1 MSKNTVNFMLHIKV
15 YKSINGN
22 AYNYLLKSRD
32 FFLVRTCTVF
42 GNRFADINLK
52 GDLFGGV
59 TTAIISLPLA
69 LAFGVASGAGA
80 EAGLWGAIMVGF
92 FAALFGGSSSLISEP
107 TGPMT
112 VIMTAVLTSMMA
124 KYPETGMAMSFTVV
138 IMAGA
143 FQVLLGT
150 LKLGKYI
157 TLMPYSVISGFMSG
171 IGVILIILQISPLL
185 GHLAPAGGVIGTLSA
200 LPDNILNLK
209 FSELFLGLLTLGILF
224 FLPQKYRRYVPAQLI
239 ALVAVTLLSVIFFD
253 TDSIRRIGE
262 IPAGLPSLVLPHI
275 NADMFTTMVIDA
287 LVLGTLG
294 CIDTLLT
301 AVIGDS
307 LTRKEHDSD
316 KELRGQGLANII
328 SGLFGA
334 LPGAGA
340 TMGTVTNIQVGAR
353 SPLSGI
359 IRALVLALVVL
370 VAGGLTEPIPMAVL
384 AGIAVYVGFN
394 ILDWSFI
401 QRAHKV
407 NVQGMAIMYGVML
420 LTVFV
425 DLIVAVGLG
434 VFISNIIIIE
444 QLSRVQ
450 ARQVKAISDADEN
463 SVPLT
468 DSERGLLDKANGKVL
483 FFYLSGPMIFSVSK
497 AISQQHSSISDYDVM
512 ILDLTDV
519 PMIDVTVG
527 LALENAIK
535 DALDARCEVLL
546 LCPNINTRQQ
556 LEKFHV
562 LTLVPEGNTYLFR
575 YEALQASLKYVK
587 NTDLL
592 EPT

>member
-1 MSKNTVNFMLHIKV
+1 MFGQRFESVNF
-15 YKSINGN
+15 
-22 AYNYLLKSRD
+22 
-32 FFLVRTCTVF
+32 
-42 GNRFADINLK
+42 K

-80 EAGLWGAIMVGF
+80 EAGLWGAIMVGL
-92 FAALFGGSSSLISEP
+92 FASLFGGSSTLISEP

-112 VIMTAVLTSMMA
+112 VIMTAVLTSMVA
-124 KYPETGMAMSFTVV
+124 KYPEAGIAMTFTVV
-138 IMAGA
+138 MMAGA
-143 FQVLLGT
+143 FQILLGT

-171 IGVILIILQISPLL
+171 IGVILIILQLSPLL
-185 GHLAPAGGVIGTLSA
+185 GHAAPAGGVIGTLTA
-200 LPDNILNLK
+200 LPHTLAHLNIK
-209 FSELFLGLLTLGILF
+209 ELFLGVLTLGVLF
-224 FLPQKYRRYVPAQLI
+224 LFPQQYRKYIPAQLV
-239 ALVAVTLLSVIFFD
+239 ALVAVTLISVIIFD

-262 IPAGLPSLVLPHI
+262 IPAGLPSIVIPTI
-275 NADMFTTMVIDA
+275 NSDMFMTMIIDA

-316 KELRGQGLANII
+316 KELRGQGLANMI

-353 SPLSGI
+353 SPLSGVF
-359 IRALVLALVVL
+359 RAAVLALVVL

-407 NVQGMAIMYGVML
+407 SFAGMAIMYGVML

-444 QLSRVQ
+444 RLSREQ
-450 ARQVKAISDADEN
+450 ARQVKAISDADEDD
-463 SVPLT
+463 VPLT
-468 DSERGLLDKANGKVL
+468 DSERCLLDKANGKVL

-497 AISQQHSSISDYDVM
+497 AISRQHSSISDYEVM

-527 LALENAIK
+527 LALENAIN
-535 DALDARCEVLL
+535 DALDANCKVYL
-546 LCPNINTRQQ
+546 LCPNEKTREQ

-562 LTLVPEGNTYLFR
+562 TDLVPDENTFKFR
-575 YEALQASLKYVK
+575 YEALKSAIRYVSP
-587 NTDLL
+587 D
-592 EPT
+592 EI

>member
-1 MSKNTVNFMLHIKV
+1 MFR
-15 YKSINGN
+15 G
-22 AYNYLLKSRD
+22 
-32 FFLVRTCTVF
+32 
-42 GNRFADINLK
+42 RFADIDLK
-52 GDLFGGV
+52 GDVFGGV

-80 EAGLWGAIMVGF
+80 EAGLWGAILVGL
-92 FAALFGGSSSLISEP
+92 FAALFGGSSTLISEP

-112 VIMTAVLTSMMA
+112 VIMTAILTSMVA
-124 KYPETGMAMSFTVV
+124 RYPETGLAVSFTVV
-138 IMAGA
+138 MMAGA
-143 FQVLLGT
+143 FQIVLGT

-171 IGVILIILQISPLL
+171 IGVILIILQLSPLL
-185 GHLAPAGGVIGTLSA
+185 GQAAPAGGVMGTLTA
-200 LPDNILNLK
+200 LPEIISQMK

-224 FLPQKYRRYVPAQLI
+224 FLPAQYRKQVPVQLV
-239 ALVAVTLLSVIFFD
+239 ALVGVTLVSVLLFD
-253 TDSIRRIGE
+253 SEEIRRIGV
-262 IPAGLPSLVLPHI
+262 IPAGLPSFVIPTF
-275 NADMFTTMVIDA
+275 NAEMFTTMVIDA

-316 KELRGQGLANII
+316 KELRGQGLANMIA
-328 SGLFGA
+328 GLLGA

-353 SPLSGI
+353 SPLSGVV
-359 IRALVLALVVL
+359 RALILALVVL

-407 NVQGMAIMYGVML
+407 SVQGMAIMYGVML

-434 VFISNIIIIE
+434 VFISNILIIE
-444 QLSRVQ
+444 RLSREQ

-463 SVPLT
+463 DVPLT
-468 DSERGLLDKANGKVL
+468 DSERALLDQANGKVL

-497 AISQQHSSISDYDVM
+497 AIARQHNHISDYEAM

-527 LALENAIK
+527 LALENAIN
-535 DALDARCEVLL
+535 DALDAHCAVYL
-546 LCPNINTRQQ
+546 LCPNVHTKQQ
-556 LEKFHV
+556 LEKFHI
-562 LTLVPEGNTYLFR
+562 LDLVPTEQTFSFR
-575 YEALQASLKYVK
+575 YEALNAAVK
-587 NTDLL
+587 QVAQNR
-592 EPT
+592 

>member
-1 MSKNTVNFMLHIKV
+1 MF
-15 YKSINGN
+15 G
-22 AYNYLLKSRD
+22 SR
-32 FFLVRTCTVF
+32 FE
-42 GNRFADINLK
+42 DINFK
-52 GDLFGGV
+52 GDVFGGV

-80 EAGLWGAIMVGF
+80 EAGLWGAIMVGL
-92 FAALFGGSSSLISEP
+92 FASLFGGSNTLISEP

-124 KYPETGMAMSFTVV
+124 KYPETGMAMTFTVV
-138 IMAGA
+138 MMAGA
-143 FQVLLGT
+143 FQILLGT
-150 LKLGKYI
+150 LKLGKYV

-171 IGVILIILQISPLL
+171 IGVILIILQLSPLM
-185 GHLAPAGGVIGTLSA
+185 GHAAPSGGVLGTLSA
-200 LPDNILNLK
+200 LPETISNLK

-224 FLPQKYRRYVPAQLI
+224 FFPKQYRKYVPAQLV
-239 ALVAVTLLSVIFFD
+239 ALVAVTLLSVMLFD
-253 TDSIRRIGE
+253 TEDIRRIGE
-262 IPAGLPSLVLPHI
+262 IPAGLPSLVAPHI
-275 NADMFTTMVIDA
+275 DPDMFVEMVIDA

-316 KELRGQGLANII
+316 KELRGQGLANMI

-353 SPLSGI
+353 SPLSGV
-359 IRALVLALVVL
+359 IRALMLALVVL

-407 NVQGMAIMYGVML
+407 SFSGMAVMYCVML

-444 QLSRVQ
+444 RLSREQ
-450 ARQVKAISDADEN
+450 ARQVKAISDADEDD
-463 SVPLT
+463 VPLT
-468 DSERGLLDKANGKVL
+468 DSERGLLDRANGKVL

-497 AISQQHSSISDYDVM
+497 AISRQHSSISDYDVM

-535 DALDARCEVLL
+535 DALDANCAVYL
-546 LCPNINTRQQ
+546 LCPNERTREQ

-562 LTLVPEGNTYLFR
+562 IDLVPNDNMYQFR
-575 YEALQASLKYVK
+575 YEALNAAVAHVEADQYQRITA
-587 NTDLL
+587 
-592 EPT
+592 

>member
-1 MSKNTVNFMLHIKV
+1 MF
-15 YKSINGN
+15 G
-22 AYNYLLKSRD
+22 SR
-32 FFLVRTCTVF
+32 FK
-42 GNRFADINLK
+42 DINFK
-52 GDLFGGV
+52 GDIFGGV

-80 EAGLWGAIMVGF
+80 EAGLWGAIMVGL
-92 FAALFGGSSSLISEP
+92 FASLFGGSNTLISEP

-124 KYPETGMAMSFTVV
+124 KYPETGMAMTFTVV
-138 IMAGA
+138 MMAGA
-143 FQVLLGT
+143 FQILLGT
-150 LKLGKYI
+150 LKMGKYV

-171 IGVILIILQISPLL
+171 IGVILIILQLSPLL
-185 GHLAPAGGVIGTLSA
+185 GHAAPTGGVLGTLSA
-200 LPDNILNLK
+200 LPETISNLK
-209 FSELFLGLLTLGILF
+209 FNELFLGLLTLGILF
-224 FLPQKYRRYVPAQLI
+224 FFPKKYRKYVPAQLV
-239 ALVAVTLLSVIFFD
+239 ALVAVTLLSVMLFD
-253 TDSIRRIGE
+253 TEDIRRIGE
-262 IPAGLPSLVLPHI
+262 IPAGLPSLVAPHI
-275 NADMFTTMVIDA
+275 DPDMFVEMVIDA

-316 KELRGQGLANII
+316 KELRGQGLANVI

-353 SPLSGI
+353 SPLSGVV
-359 IRALVLALVVL
+359 RALVLALVVL

-407 NVQGMAIMYGVML
+407 SFSGMAIMYGVML

-434 VFISNIIIIE
+434 VFVSNIMIIE
-444 QLSRVQ
+444 RLSREQ
-450 ARQVKAISDADEN
+450 ARQVKAISDADEDD
-463 SVPLT
+463 VPLT
-468 DSERGLLDKANGKVL
+468 DSERGLLDRANGRVL

-497 AISQQHSSISDYDVM
+497 AISRQHTSISDYDVM

-519 PMIDVTVG
+519 PMLDVTVG

-535 DALDARCEVLL
+535 DALDAHCEVYL
-546 LCPNINTRQQ
+546 LCPNQRTREQ

-562 LTLVPEGNTYLFR
+562 IDLVPDNNMYQFR
-575 YEALQASLKYVK
+575 YEALNAAVAHVESDQYQRMTA
-587 NTDLL
+587 
-592 EPT
+592 

>member
-1 MSKNTVNFMLHIKV
+1 ML
-15 YKSINGN
+15 G
-22 AYNYLLKSRD
+22 
-32 FFLVRTCTVF
+32 T
-42 GNRFADINLK
+42 RFENINLK

-80 EAGLWGAIMVGF
+80 EAGLWGAILVGL
-92 FAALFGGSSSLISEP
+92 FAALFGGSTSLISEP

-124 KYPETGMAMSFTVV
+124 KYPETGIAMSFTVV
-138 IMAGA
+138 MMAGA

-150 LKLGKYI
+150 LKLGKYV

-171 IGVILIILQISPLL
+171 IGVILIVLQLSPLL
-185 GHLAPAGGVIGTLSA
+185 GHSAPAGGVLGTISA
-200 LPDNILNLK
+200 LPETISNIK
-209 FSELFLGLLTLGILF
+209 FSELLLGLLTLMVLIYF
-224 FLPQKYRRYVPAQLI
+224 PKKYRKYVPAQLV
-239 ALVAVTLLSVIFFD
+239 ALVSVTLLSLLIFDF
-253 TDSIRRIGE
+253 DSIRRIGV
-262 IPAGLPSLVLPHI
+262 IPAGLPSIVIPHF

-307 LTRKEHDSD
+307 LTRKDHDSD
-316 KELRGQGLANII
+316 KELRGQGFANMI
-328 SGLFGA
+328 SGFFGA

-353 SPLSGI
+353 SPISGI
-359 IRALVLALVVL
+359 VRALVLALVVL

-384 AGIAVYVGFN
+384 AGIAVYVGLN

-407 NVQGMAIMYGVML
+407 SIQGMVIMYGVMI

-434 VFISNIIIIE
+434 VFISNILIIDE
-444 QLSRVQ
+444 LSKVQ
-450 ARQVKAISDADEN
+450 ARKVKAISDGDN
-463 SVPLT
+463 NLVPLSI
-468 DSERGLLDKANGKVL
+468 SEREILDKADGKVL

-497 AISQQHSSISDYDVM
+497 AISRQHASISDYQVM

-527 LALENAIK
+527 IALENAIK
-535 DALDARCEVLL
+535 DALDAKCEVLL
-546 LCPNINTRQQ
+546 ICPNSETRQQ
-556 LEKFHV
+556 LDKFHV
-562 LTLVPEGNTYLFR
+562 LTLVPIENNCLDR
-575 YEALQASLKYVK
+575 EQALQTALTYVS
-587 NTDLL
+587 T
-592 EPT
+592 

>member
-1 MSKNTVNFMLHIKV
+1 
-15 YKSINGN
+15 
-22 AYNYLLKSRD
+22 LLR
-32 FFLVRTCTVF
+32 
-42 GNRFADINLK
+42 NRFENINLK
-52 GDLFGGV
+52 GDIFGGV

-92 FAALFGGSSSLISEP
+92 FAAIFGGSTTLISEP

-157 TLMPYSVISGFMSG
+157 TLMPYTVISGFMSG
-171 IGVILIILQISPLL
+171 IGVILIILQLSPLL
-185 GHLAPAGGVIGTLSA
+185 GHSAPAGGVVGTLSE
-200 LPDNILNLK
+200 LPSIIMNIK
-209 FSELFLGLLTLGILF
+209 FSELFLGLLTLAVLF
-224 FLPQKYRRYVPAQLI
+224 YYPKKYRKYVPAQLV
-239 ALVAVTLLSVIFFD
+239 ALVAVTLLSVILFD

-262 IPAGLPSLVLPHI
+262 IPAGLPSLVLPHF
-275 NADMFTTMVIDA
+275 NTEMFTTMVIDA

-316 KELRGQGLANII
+316 KELRGQGIANII

-353 SPLSGI
+353 SPVSGI
-359 IRALVLALVVL
+359 VRAVVLTLVVL

-407 NVQGMAIMYGVML
+407 SIQGMVIMYGVML

-425 DLIVAVGLG
+425 DLIAAVGLG
-434 VFISNIIIIE
+434 IFISNIIIIE
-444 QLSRVQ
+444 QLSREQ
-450 ARQVKAISDADEN
+450 SRKVKAISDSDEN
-463 SVPLT
+463 DVPLT
-468 DSERGLLDKANGKVL
+468 ENERAILEKANGKVL

-497 AISQQHSSISDYDVM
+497 AISRQHSSISDYQVM

-535 DALDARCEVLL
+535 DALDANCEVLL
-546 LCPNINTRQQ
+546 LCPNAKTRQQ
-556 LEKFHV
+556 LEKFS
-562 LTLVPEGNTYLFR
+562 LLDSFAKNNNYSSREL
-575 YEALQASLKYVK
+575 ALQAALDYVVTK
-587 NTDLL
+587 
-592 EPT
+592 

>member
-1 MSKNTVNFMLHIKV
+1 MC
-15 YKSINGN
+15 
-22 AYNYLLKSRD
+22 
-32 FFLVRTCTVF
+32 FFARSWRLF
-42 GNRFADINLK
+42 GNRFEDINLK
-52 GDLFGGV
+52 GDVFGGV
-59 TTAIISLPLA
+59 TTAVISLPLA

-80 EAGLWGAIMVGF
+80 EAGLWGAILVGF
-92 FAALFGGSSSLISEP
+92 FAALFGGSTSLISEP

-112 VIMTAVLTSMMA
+112 VIMTAVLTSIMA

-138 IMAGA
+138 MMAGA

-150 LKLGKYI
+150 LKLGKYV

-171 IGVILIILQISPLL
+171 IGVILILLQLSPLL
-185 GHLAPAGGVIGTLSA
+185 GHAAPPGGVIGTLSE
-200 LPDNILNLK
+200 LPNTIANMK
-209 FSELFLGLLTLGILF
+209 FNELFLGLLTLGVLF
-224 FLPQKYRRYVPAQLI
+224 FFPKQYRKYLPAQLV
-239 ALVAVTLLSVIFFD
+239 ALVAITLLSVILFD
-253 TDSIRRIGE
+253 SDSIRRIGE
-262 IPAGLPSLVLPHI
+262 IPAGLPSLIIPHI
-275 NADMFTTMVIDA
+275 NLDLLTTMVIDA
-287 LVLGTLG
+287 LALGTLG

-316 KELRGQGLANII
+316 KELRGQGFANMI

-353 SPLSGI
+353 SPISGMV
-359 IRALVLALVVL
+359 RALVLALVVL

-407 NVQGMAIMYGVML
+407 SFQGMAIMYGVML

-444 QLSRVQ
+444 RLSREQ
-450 ARQVKAISDADEN
+450 ARQVRAISDADGDD
-463 SVPLT
+463 VPLT
-468 DSERGLLDKANGKVL
+468 ESERELLDKANGKLL
-483 FFYLSGPMIFSVSK
+483 FLYLSGPMIFSVSK
-497 AISQQHSSISDYDVM
+497 AIARQHARVSDYEVM

-535 DALDARCEVLL
+535 DALDAKCKVFL
-546 LCPNINTRQQ
+546 LCPNVHTRQQ

-562 LTLVPEGNTYLFR
+562 VDLVPSDNTYSFR
-575 YEALQASLKYVK
+575 LEALQAGLKY
-587 NTDLL
+587 L
-592 EPT
+592 EKDK

>member
-1 MSKNTVNFMLHIKV
+1 M
-15 YKSINGN
+15 
-22 AYNYLLKSRD
+22 
-32 FFLVRTCTVF
+32 F
-42 GNRFADINLK
+42 GHRFDSINLK
-52 GDLFGGV
+52 GDVFGGV

-92 FAALFGGSSSLISEP
+92 FAALFGGSTTLISEP

-138 IMAGA
+138 MMAGA
-143 FQVLLGT
+143 FQILLGT
-150 LKLGKYI
+150 LKLGKYV

-171 IGVILIILQISPLL
+171 IGVILIILQLSPLL
-185 GHLAPAGGVIGTLSA
+185 GHAAPSGGVTGTLSA
-200 LPDNILNLK
+200 LPDILANIS
-209 FSELFLGLLTLGILF
+209 FSELFLGLLTLAVLF
-224 FLPQKYRRYVPAQLI
+224 YFPKQYRKYVPAQLV
-239 ALVAVTLLSVIFFD
+239 ALVAVTLLSILLFD

-262 IPAGLPSLVLPHI
+262 IPAGLPSLVLPHF

-316 KELRGQGLANII
+316 KELRGQGIANMI

-353 SPLSGI
+353 SPLSGMV
-359 IRALVLALVVL
+359 RALVLALVVL

-407 NVQGMAIMYGVML
+407 SIQGMAIMYGVMF

-444 QLSRVQ
+444 QLSRAQ
-450 ARQVKAISDADEN
+450 ARQVKGISDTDN
-463 SVPLT
+463 DVPLT
-468 DSERGLLDKANGKVL
+468 KTERVILDKANGKVL

-497 AISQQHSSISDYDVM
+497 AISRQHASIGDYEVM
-512 ILDLTDV
+512 ILDLSDV

-535 DALDARCEVLL
+535 DALDANCEVLL
-546 LCPNINTRQQ
+546 LCPNIDTRER
-556 LEKFHV
+556 LEKLNV
-562 LTLVPEGNTYLFR
+562 LDLIPNDNHCTSREQ
-575 YEALQASLKYVK
+575 ALQSA
-587 NTDLL
+587 L
-592 EPT
+592 EHCN

>member
-1 MSKNTVNFMLHIKV
+1 ML
-15 YKSINGN
+15 
-22 AYNYLLKSRD
+22 
-32 FFLVRTCTVF
+32 
-42 GNRFADINLK
+42 GNRFENINVK
-52 GDLFGGV
+52 GDIFGGV

-80 EAGLWGAIMVGF
+80 EAGLWGAIMVGL
-92 FAALFGGSSSLISEP
+92 FAAIFGGTTSLISEP

-124 KYPETGMAMSFTVV
+124 KYPDTGMAMSFTVV
-138 IMAGA
+138 MMAGA
-143 FQVLLGT
+143 FQVILGT
-150 LKLGKYI
+150 LKLGKYV
-157 TLMPYSVISGFMSG
+157 TLMPYSVVSGFMSG
-171 IGVILIILQISPLL
+171 IGVILIILQLSPLL
-185 GHLAPAGGVIGTLSA
+185 GHSAPTGGVLGTLSA
-200 LPDNILNLK
+200 LPDTFYMMS
-209 FSELFLGLLTLGILF
+209 FSELLLGLLTLAVLIYF
-224 FLPQKYRRYVPAQLI
+224 PKRYRKYLPAQLV
-239 ALVAVTLLSVIFFD
+239 ALVAVTLLSLLLFD

-262 IPAGLPSLVLPHI
+262 IPAGLPTLVIPHF
-275 NADMFTTMVIDA
+275 NSDMFITMVIDA

-307 LTRKEHDSD
+307 LTRKEHNSD
-316 KELRGQGLANII
+316 KELRGQGIANII

-340 TMGTVTNIQVGAR
+340 TMGTVTNIQVGAK

-359 IRALVLALVVL
+359 IRAVILALVVL
-370 VAGGLTEPIPMAVL
+370 VAGELTEPIPMAVL
-384 AGIAVYVGFN
+384 AGIAVYVGVK

-407 NVQGMAIMYGVML
+407 SMQDTAIMYGVML

-425 DLIVAVGLG
+425 DLIAAVGLG

-444 QLSRVQ
+444 KLSKEQ
-450 ARQVKAISDADEN
+450 ADKIKAISDGDDN
-463 SVPLT
+463 RVPLT
-468 DSERGLLDKANGKVL
+468 SAERAILDKADGKLL

-497 AISQQHSSISDYDVM
+497 AISRQHSSIADFEVM

-535 DALDARCEVLL
+535 NALEANCEVFL
-546 LCPNINTRQQ
+546 LCPNPHTRQQ
-556 LEKFHV
+556 LEKFYV
-562 LTLVPEGNTYLFR
+562 LNLIPQENHYSFR
-575 YEALQASLKYVK
+575 EQALEAALSHLSR
-587 NTDLL
+587 
-592 EPT
+592 

>member
-1 MSKNTVNFMLHIKV
+1 MF
-15 YKSINGN
+15 G
-22 AYNYLLKSRD
+22 SR
-32 FFLVRTCTVF
+32 FK
-42 GNRFADINLK
+42 DINFK
-52 GDLFGGV
+52 GDIFGGV

-80 EAGLWGAIMVGF
+80 EAGLWGAIMVGL
-92 FAALFGGSSSLISEP
+92 FASLFGGSNTLISEP

-124 KYPETGMAMSFTVV
+124 KYPETGMAMTFTVV
-138 IMAGA
+138 MMAGA
-143 FQVLLGT
+143 FQILLGT
-150 LKLGKYI
+150 LKMGKYV

-171 IGVILIILQISPLL
+171 IGVILIILQLSPLL
-185 GHLAPAGGVIGTLSA
+185 GHAAPTGGVLGTLSA
-200 LPDNILNLK
+200 LPETISNLK
-209 FSELFLGLLTLGILF
+209 FNELFLGLLTLGILF
-224 FLPQKYRRYVPAQLI
+224 FFPKKYRKYVPAQLV
-239 ALVAVTLLSVIFFD
+239 ALVAVTLFSVMLFD
-253 TDSIRRIGE
+253 TEDIRRIGE
-262 IPAGLPSLVLPHI
+262 IPAGLPSLVAPHI
-275 NADMFTTMVIDA
+275 DPDMFVEMVIDA

-316 KELRGQGLANII
+316 KELRGQGLANMI

-353 SPLSGI
+353 SPLSGVV
-359 IRALVLALVVL
+359 RALVLALVVL

-407 NVQGMAIMYGVML
+407 SFSGMAIMYGVML

-434 VFISNIIIIE
+434 VFVSNIMIIE
-444 QLSRVQ
+444 RLSREQ
-450 ARQVKAISDADEN
+450 ARQVKAISDADEDD
-463 SVPLT
+463 VPLT
-468 DSERGLLDKANGKVL
+468 DSERGLLDRANGRVL

-497 AISQQHSSISDYDVM
+497 AISRQHTSISDYDVM

-519 PMIDVTVG
+519 PMLDVTVG

-535 DALDARCEVLL
+535 DALDARCEVYL
-546 LCPNINTRQQ
+546 LCPNQRTREQ

-562 LTLVPEGNTYLFR
+562 IDLVPDNNMYQFR
-575 YEALQASLKYVK
+575 YEALNAAVAHVESDQYQRMTA
-587 NTDLL
+587 
-592 EPT
+592 

>member
-1 MSKNTVNFMLHIKV
+1 M
-15 YKSINGN
+15 
-22 AYNYLLKSRD
+22 
-32 FFLVRTCTVF
+32 F
-42 GNRFADINLK
+42 GNRFEDINLK
-52 GDLFGGV
+52 GDMFGGV
-59 TTAIISLPLA
+59 TTAVISLPLA

-80 EAGLWGAIMVGF
+80 EAGLWGAILVGF
-92 FAALFGGSSSLISEP
+92 FAALFGGSTSLISEP

-112 VIMTAVLTSMMA
+112 VIMTAVLTSIMA
-124 KYPETGMAMSFTVV
+124 KYPESGMAMSFTVV

-150 LKLGKYI
+150 LKLGKYV

-171 IGVILIILQISPLL
+171 IGVILILLQLSPLF
-185 GHLAPAGGVIGTLSA
+185 GHAAPSGGVMGTLSE
-200 LPDNILNLK
+200 LPNTILNMK
-209 FSELFLGLLTLGILF
+209 FNELFLGLLTLGILF
-224 FLPQKYRRYVPAQLI
+224 LFPKQYQKYMPAQLV
-239 ALVAVTLLSVIFFD
+239 ALVAVTLISVAVFD
-253 TDSIRRIGE
+253 IDGIRRIGE
-262 IPAGLPSLVLPHI
+262 ISAGLPSFIIPHI
-275 NADMFTTMVIDA
+275 NMDIFTTMVIDA
-287 LVLGTLG
+287 MVLGTLG

-316 KELRGQGLANII
+316 KELRGQGFANMI

-370 VAGGLTEPIPMAVL
+370 IAGGLTEPIPMAVL

-407 NVQGMAIMYGVML
+407 SVQGMAIMYGVML

-434 VFISNIIIIE
+434 VFISNILIIE
-444 QLSRVQ
+444 RLSREQ
-450 ARQVKAISDADEN
+450 TRQVRAISDTDGDD
-463 SVPLT
+463 VPLT
-468 DSERGLLDKANGKVL
+468 DDERELLDKANGKLL
-483 FFYLSGPMIFSVSK
+483 FFYLSGPMIFSISK
-497 AISQQHSSISDYDVM
+497 AISRQHSSVAEYEAM

-535 DALDARCEVLL
+535 DALDAKCEVFL
-546 LCPNINTRQQ
+546 LCPNDRTRHQ
-556 LEKFHV
+556 LEKFQI
-562 LTLVPEGNTYLFR
+562 LDLIPNGNTYAFR
-575 YEALQASLKYVK
+575 YEALQAALK
-587 NTDLL
+587 TL
-592 EPT
+592 ENIKY

>member
-1 MSKNTVNFMLHIKV
+1 M
-15 YKSINGN
+15 
-22 AYNYLLKSRD
+22 
-32 FFLVRTCTVF
+32 F
-42 GNRFADINLK
+42 GNRFKEFNLK
-52 GDLFGGV
+52 GDMFGGV

-112 VIMTAVLTSMMA
+112 VIMTAILTSMMA
-124 KYPETGMAMSFTVV
+124 KYPETGMAISFTIVM
-138 IMAGA
+138 MAGA
-143 FQVLLGT
+143 FQMLLGT

-171 IGVILIILQISPLL
+171 IGVILIILQLAPLL
-185 GHLAPAGGVIGTLSA
+185 GHQTPSGGVTGSLSA
-200 LPDNILNLK
+200 LPNILVNIK
-209 FSELFLGLLTLGILF
+209 FSELFLGALTLGILF
-224 FLPQKYRRYVPAQLI
+224 YLPKHYRKYVPAQLV
-239 ALVAVTLLSVIFFD
+239 ALVVVTVLSLIFFNSD
-253 TDSIRRIGE
+253 DIRRIGE
-262 IPAGLPSLVLPHI
+262 IPAGLPSLVIPHFNVDI
-275 NADMFTTMVIDA
+275 FTTMVIDA

-307 LTRKEHDSD
+307 LTRKEHDPD
-316 KELRGQGLANII
+316 RELRGQGIANMI

-353 SPLSGI
+353 SPVSGI

-370 VAGGLTEPIPMAVL
+370 VAAGLTEPIPMAVL

-407 NVQGMAIMYGVML
+407 SVQGMAIMYGVML
-420 LTVFV
+420 LTIFV

-434 VFISNIIIIE
+434 VFISNIIVIE
-444 QLSRVQ
+444 RLSREQ
-450 ARQVKAISDADEN
+450 ARKVKAISDADGN
-463 SVPLT
+463 DVPLT
-468 DSERGLLDKANGKVL
+468 VLERGLLDKANGKVL

-497 AISQQHSSISDYDVM
+497 AISRQHTSVADFEVM

-519 PMIDVTVG
+519 PMIDETVG
-527 LALENAIK
+527 LALENAVK
-535 DALDARCEVLL
+535 DAQDGQCEVFL
-546 LCPNINTRQQ
+546 LCPNKQTHQQ
-556 LEKFHV
+556 LEKCNV
-562 LTLVPEGNTYLFR
+562 LDLVANDNIYSLR
-575 YEALQASLKYVK
+575 YEALEASLTY
-587 NTDLL
+587 L
-592 EPT
+592 EKKHSKLD

>member
-1 MSKNTVNFMLHIKV
+1 M
-15 YKSINGN
+15 
-22 AYNYLLKSRD
+22 
-32 FFLVRTCTVF
+32 F
-42 GNRFADINLK
+42 GDRFNDINLK

-80 EAGLWGAIMVGF
+80 EAGLWGAILVGL
-92 FAALFGGSSSLISEP
+92 FAALFGGSSTLISEP

-112 VIMTAVLTSMMA
+112 VIMTAVLTSMVA
-124 KYPETGMAMSFTVV
+124 KYPESGIAISFTIVM
-138 IMAGA
+138 MAGA
-143 FQVLLGT
+143 FQVLIGT

-157 TLMPYSVISGFMSG
+157 TLMPYSVVSGFMSG
-171 IGVILIILQISPLL
+171 IGVILIILQLSPLL
-185 GHLAPAGGVIGTLSA
+185 GHAAPAGGVLGTLSA
-200 LPDNILNLK
+200 LPETISNMK
-209 FSELFLGLLTLGILF
+209 FSEFFLGLLTLGILF
-224 FLPQKYRRYVPAQLI
+224 FFPKQYRKYVPAQLV
-239 ALVAVTLLSVIFFD
+239 ALVAVTLLSVIIFD
-253 TDSIRRIGE
+253 FDDVRRIGE
-262 IPAGLPSLVLPHI
+262 IPTGLPSLVVPVI
-275 NADMFTTMVIDA
+275 NGEIFTAMVIDA

-316 KELRGQGLANII
+316 KELRGQGFANMI

-353 SPLSGI
+353 SPLSGV
-359 IRALVLALVVL
+359 IRAMILALVVL
-370 VAGGLTEPIPMAVL
+370 VASGLTEPIPMAVL
-384 AGIAVYVGFN
+384 AGIAVYVGFG

-401 QRAHKV
+401 QRAHRV
-407 NVQGMAIMYGVML
+407 SVQGMAIMYGVML

-434 VFISNIIIIE
+434 VFISNILIIE
-444 QLSRVQ
+444 RLSREQ
-450 ARQVKAISDADEN
+450 AKQVKAISDADEN
-463 SVPLT
+463 DVPLT
-468 DSERGLLDKANGKVL
+468 DSERGLLDRANGKVL

-497 AISQQHSSISDYDVM
+497 AISRQHSSISDYEAM

-535 DALDARCEVLL
+535 DAQEAQCDVYL
-546 LCPNINTRQQ
+546 LCPNERVREQ

-562 LTLVPEGNTYLFR
+562 LDLVPDENTFKFR
-575 YEALQASLKYVK
+575 YEALNAAVNKVEQDEHQGAFV
-587 NTDLL
+587 
-592 EPT
+592 

>member
-1 MSKNTVNFMLHIKV
+1 M
-15 YKSINGN
+15 
-22 AYNYLLKSRD
+22 LKSRQ
-32 FFLVRTCTVF
+32 LF
-42 GNRFADINLK
+42 GGDIDLFKERFQDINIK

-80 EAGLWGAIMVGF
+80 EAGLWGAILVGF
-92 FAALFGGSSSLISEP
+92 FAALFGGSSTLISEP

-112 VIMTAVLTSMMA
+112 VIMTAILTTMVA
-124 KYPETGMAMSFTVV
+124 KYPEAGVAISFTIVM
-138 IMAGA
+138 MAGG
-143 FQVLLGT
+143 FQFLIGS
-150 LKLGKYI
+150 LKLGKYV

-171 IGVILIILQISPLL
+171 IGVILIILQLSPLL
-185 GHLAPAGGVIGTLSA
+185 GHAAPTGGVIGTLSS
-200 LPDNILNLK
+200 LPNTLANIK
-209 FSELFLGLLTLGILF
+209 FSELFLGLLTLITLF
-224 FLPQKYRRYVPAQLI
+224 MFPKQYRKYVPAQLV
-239 ALVAVTLLSVIFFD
+239 ALVGVTLLSMIFFD

-262 IPAGLPSLVLPHI
+262 IPAGLPSLVVPHI
-275 NADMFTTMVIDA
+275 NADIFVTMIIDA

-316 KELRGQGLANII
+316 KELRGQGLANMI

-359 IRALVLALVVL
+359 TRALVLALVVL

-407 NVQGMAIMYGVML
+407 SMQSMTIMYGVML

-434 VFISNIIIIE
+434 VFISNILIIE
-444 QLSRVQ
+444 RLSREQ
-450 ARQVKAISDADEN
+450 ARQVKAISDADQN
-463 SVPLT
+463 DVPLT
-468 DSERGLLDKANGKVL
+468 QSERDLLDQANGKVL

-497 AISQQHSSISDYDVM
+497 AISRQHASIAEYEAM

-535 DALDARCEVLL
+535 DALEAHCEVFL
-546 LCPNINTRQQ
+546 LCPNQQTRDQ
-556 LEKFHV
+556 LTKFHV
-562 LTLVPEGNTYLFR
+562 IDSLPAENTFLFR
-575 YEALQASLKYVK
+575 YEALKAALKHVNK
-587 NTDLL
+587 QH
-592 EPT
+592 

>member
-1 MSKNTVNFMLHIKV
+1 MF
-15 YKSINGN
+15 G
-22 AYNYLLKSRD
+22 SR
-32 FFLVRTCTVF
+32 FK
-42 GNRFADINLK
+42 DINFK
-52 GDLFGGV
+52 GDIFGGV

-80 EAGLWGAIMVGF
+80 EAGLWGAIMVGL
-92 FAALFGGSSSLISEP
+92 FASLFGGSNTLISEP

-124 KYPETGMAMSFTVV
+124 KYPETGMAMTFTVV
-138 IMAGA
+138 MMAGA
-143 FQVLLGT
+143 FQILLGT
-150 LKLGKYI
+150 LKMGKYV

-171 IGVILIILQISPLL
+171 IGVILIILQLSPLL
-185 GHLAPAGGVIGTLSA
+185 GHAAPAGGVLGTLSA
-200 LPDNILNLK
+200 LPETISNLK
-209 FSELFLGLLTLGILF
+209 FNELFLGLLTLGILF
-224 FLPQKYRRYVPAQLI
+224 FFPKKYRKYVPAQLV
-239 ALVAVTLLSVIFFD
+239 ALVAVTLLSVMLFD
-253 TDSIRRIGE
+253 TEDIRRIGE
-262 IPAGLPSLVLPHI
+262 IPAGLPSLVAPHI
-275 NADMFTTMVIDA
+275 DPDMFVEMVIDA

-316 KELRGQGLANII
+316 KELRGQGLANMI

-353 SPLSGI
+353 SPLSGVV
-359 IRALVLALVVL
+359 RALVLALVVL

-407 NVQGMAIMYGVML
+407 SFSGMAIMYGVML

-434 VFISNIIIIE
+434 VFVSNIMIIE
-444 QLSRVQ
+444 RLSREQ
-450 ARQVKAISDADEN
+450 ARQVKAISDADEDD
-463 SVPLT
+463 VPLT
-468 DSERGLLDKANGKVL
+468 DSERGLLDRANGRVL
-483 FFYLSGPMIFSVSK
+483 LFYLSGPMIFSVSK
-497 AISQQHSSISDYDVM
+497 AISRQHTSISDYDVM

-519 PMIDVTVG
+519 PMLDVTVG

-535 DALDARCEVLL
+535 DALDARCEVYL
-546 LCPNINTRQQ
+546 LCPNQRTREQ

-562 LTLVPEGNTYLFR
+562 IDLVPDNNMYQFR
-575 YEALQASLKYVK
+575 YEALNAAVAHVESDHYQRMTA
-587 NTDLL
+587 
-592 EPT
+592 

>member
-1 MSKNTVNFMLHIKV
+1 MF
-15 YKSINGN
+15 G
-22 AYNYLLKSRD
+22 SR
-32 FFLVRTCTVF
+32 FT
-42 GNRFADINLK
+42 DINLK
-52 GDLFGGV
+52 GDMFGGV

-80 EAGLWGAIMVGF
+80 EAGLWGAIMVGL

-112 VIMTAVLTSMMA
+112 VIMTAVMTSMVA
-124 KYPETGMAMSFTVV
+124 KYPETGMAMTFTVV
-138 IMAGA
+138 MMAGA
-143 FQVLLGT
+143 FQILLGT
-150 LKLGKYI
+150 LKLGKYV

-171 IGVILIILQISPLL
+171 IGVILIILQLSPLL
-185 GHLAPAGGVIGTLSA
+185 GHAAPSGGVMGTLSV
-200 LPDNILNLK
+200 LPDTLANLK
-209 FSELFLGLLTLGILF
+209 VSELFLGTLTLGILF
-224 FLPQKYRRYVPAQLI
+224 GFPAKYRKYVPAQLV
-239 ALVAVTLLSVIFFD
+239 ALVVVTLLSVIIFD

-262 IPAGLPSLVLPHI
+262 IPAGLPSLVIPTI
-275 NADMFTTMVIDA
+275 GPDQFTTMVIDA

-316 KELRGQGLANII
+316 KELRGQGIANML

-353 SPLSGI
+353 SPLSGV

-384 AGIAVYVGFN
+384 AGIAMYVGFN

-407 NVQGMAIMYGVML
+407 SYTGMGVMYGVML

-425 DLIVAVGLG
+425 DLIIAVGLG
-434 VFISNIIIIE
+434 VFISNILIIE
-444 QLSRVQ
+444 RLSREQ
-450 ARQVKAISDADEN
+450 ARQVKAISDGDDEEDI
-463 SVPLT
+463 PLT
-468 DSERGLLDKANGKVL
+468 DSERQLLDSANGKVL

-497 AISQQHSSISDYDVM
+497 AISRQHSSISDYEVM

-535 DALDARCEVLL
+535 DALDAQCEVYL
-546 LCPNINTRQQ
+546 LCPNENTRQQ

-562 LTLVPEGNTYLFR
+562 LDLVPKSNTYRFR
-575 YEALQASLKYVK
+575 YEALTAATSYV
-587 NTDLL
+587 DRD
-592 EPT
+592 EHQFESV

>member
-1 MSKNTVNFMLHIKV
+1 MNF
-15 YKSINGN
+15 
-22 AYNYLLKSRD
+22 
-32 FFLVRTCTVF
+32 
-42 GNRFADINLK
+42 K
-52 GDLFGGV
+52 GDMFGGV

-80 EAGLWGAIMVGF
+80 EAGLWGAIMVGL

-112 VIMTAVLTSMMA
+112 VIMTAVMTSMMA
-124 KYPETGMAMSFTVV
+124 RYPETGMAMTFTVV
-138 IMAGA
+138 MMAGA
-143 FQVLLGT
+143 FQILIGT

-171 IGVILIILQISPLL
+171 IGVILIILQLSPLL
-185 GHLAPAGGVIGTLSA
+185 GHPAPSGGVMGTLNA
-200 LPDNILNLK
+200 LPETLSNIQ
-209 FSELFLGLLTLGILF
+209 FGELFLGILTLLILF
-224 FLPQKYRRYVPAQLI
+224 LLPDKYRKYMPAQLV
-239 ALVAVTLLSVIFFD
+239 ALIVVTLLSVIIFD

-262 IPAGLPSLVLPHI
+262 IPAGLPSLVIPTV
-275 NADMFTTMVIDA
+275 NAEMFTAMVIDA

-307 LTRKEHDSD
+307 LTRKDHDSD
-316 KELRGQGLANII
+316 KELRGQGLANML

-353 SPLSGI
+353 SPLSGV

-370 VAGGLTEPIPMAVL
+370 VAGSLTEPIPMAVL

-407 NVQGMAIMYGVML
+407 SLQGMAIMYGVML

-425 DLIVAVGLG
+425 DLIAAVGLG

-444 QLSRVQ
+444 RLSREQ
-450 ARQVKAISDADEN
+450 ARKVKAISDADDN
-463 SVPLT
+463 DVPLT
-468 DSERGLLDKANGKVL
+468 DSERSLLDQANGKVL

-497 AISQQHSSISDYDVM
+497 AISRQHNSIDDYDAM
-512 ILDLTDV
+512 ILDLSDV

-535 DALDARCEVLL
+535 DALDTNCEVYL
-546 LCPNINTRQQ
+546 LCPNESTLEQ

-562 LTLVPEGNTYLFR
+562 LDLVPEHNSFKFR
-575 YEALQASLKYVK
+575 YEALNAALEYVGVDE
-587 NTDLL
+587 N
-592 EPT
+592 

>member
-1 MSKNTVNFMLHIKV
+1 MFR
-15 YKSINGN
+15 G
-22 AYNYLLKSRD
+22 
-32 FFLVRTCTVF
+32 
-42 GNRFADINLK
+42 RFADIDLK
-52 GDLFGGV
+52 GDVFGGV

-80 EAGLWGAIMVGF
+80 EAGLWGAILVGL
-92 FAALFGGSSSLISEP
+92 FAALFGGSSTLISEP

-112 VIMTAVLTSMMA
+112 VIMTAILTSMVA
-124 KYPETGMAMSFTVV
+124 RYPETGLAVSFTVV
-138 IMAGA
+138 MMAGA
-143 FQVLLGT
+143 FQIVLGT

-171 IGVILIILQISPLL
+171 IGVILIILQLSPLL
-185 GHLAPAGGVIGTLSA
+185 GQAAPAGGVMGTLTA
-200 LPDNILNLK
+200 LPEIISQMK

-224 FLPQKYRRYVPAQLI
+224 FLPAQYRKQVPVQLV
-239 ALVAVTLLSVIFFD
+239 ALVGVTLVSVLLFD
-253 TDSIRRIGE
+253 SEEIRRIGV
-262 IPAGLPSLVLPHI
+262 IPAGLPSFVIPTF
-275 NADMFTTMVIDA
+275 NAEMFTTMVIDA

-316 KELRGQGLANII
+316 KELRGQGLANMIA
-328 SGLFGA
+328 GLLGA

-353 SPLSGI
+353 SPLSGVV
-359 IRALVLALVVL
+359 RALILALVVL

-407 NVQGMAIMYGVML
+407 SVQGMAIMYGVML

-434 VFISNIIIIE
+434 VFISNILIIE
-444 QLSRVQ
+444 RLSREQ

-463 SVPLT
+463 DVPLT
-468 DSERGLLDKANGKVL
+468 DSERALLDQANGKVL

-497 AISQQHSSISDYDVM
+497 AIARQHNHISDYEAM

-527 LALENAIK
+527 LALENAIN
-535 DALDARCEVLL
+535 DALDAHCAVYL
-546 LCPNINTRQQ
+546 LCPNVHTKQQ
-556 LEKFHV
+556 LEKFHI
-562 LTLVPEGNTYLFR
+562 LDLVPTEQTFSFR
-575 YEALQASLKYVK
+575 YEALNAAVK
-587 NTDLL
+587 QVA
-592 EPT
+592 

>member
-1 MSKNTVNFMLHIKV
+1 M
-15 YKSINGN
+15 
-22 AYNYLLKSRD
+22 
-32 FFLVRTCTVF
+32 F
-42 GNRFADINLK
+42 GQRFENLNIK

-92 FAALFGGSSSLISEP
+92 FASLFGGSSTLISEP

-112 VIMTAVLTSMMA
+112 VIMTAVLTSMVA
-124 KYPETGMAMSFTVV
+124 QYPESGIAMTFTVV
-138 IMAGA
+138 MMAGA
-143 FQVLLGT
+143 FQILLGT

-171 IGVILIILQISPLL
+171 IGIILIILQLSPLL
-185 GHLAPAGGVIGTLSA
+185 GHAAPAGGVLGTLRA
-200 LPDNILNLK
+200 LPETLSHLDIK
-209 FSELFLGLLTLGILF
+209 ELFLGLLTLVVLF
-224 FLPQKYRRYVPAQLI
+224 LFPEKYRKFVPAQLV
-239 ALVAVTLLSVIFFD
+239 ALVAVTLISIIIFD
-253 TDSIRRIGE
+253 MDSIRRIGE
-262 IPAGLPSLVLPHI
+262 IPAGLPSIVIPTI
-275 NADMFTTMVIDA
+275 NSDMFMTMVIDA

-316 KELRGQGLANII
+316 KELRGQGLANMI

-353 SPLSGI
+353 SPLSGVF
-359 IRALVLALVVL
+359 RAAVLALVVL

-407 NVQGMAIMYGVML
+407 SFAGMAIMYGVML

-444 QLSRVQ
+444 RLSREQ
-450 ARQVKAISDADEN
+450 ARKVKAISDADEDD
-463 SVPLT
+463 VPLT
-468 DSERGLLDKANGKVL
+468 DSERALLDKANGKVL

-497 AISQQHSSISDYDVM
+497 AISRQHSSISDYEVM

-535 DALDARCEVLL
+535 DALDANCQVYL
-546 LCPNINTRQQ
+546 LCPNENTRMQ
-556 LEKFHV
+556 LEKFHI
-562 LTLVPEGNTYLFR
+562 LELIPEQKTYSFR
-575 YEALQASLKYVK
+575 YEALKSAVK
-587 NTDLL
+587 QVSPSQD
-592 EPT
+592 

>member
-1 MSKNTVNFMLHIKV
+1 ML
-15 YKSINGN
+15 
-22 AYNYLLKSRD
+22 
-32 FFLVRTCTVF
+32 F
-42 GNRFADINLK
+42 GERFKDINFK

-80 EAGLWGAIMVGF
+80 EAGLWGAIMVGL
-92 FAALFGGSSSLISEP
+92 FAALFGGSSTLISEP

-124 KYPETGMAMSFTVV
+124 KYPETGMAMTFTVV
-138 IMAGA
+138 MMAGA
-143 FQVLLGT
+143 FQILLGT
-150 LKLGKYI
+150 LKLGKYV

-185 GHLAPAGGVIGTLSA
+185 GHAAPAGGVIGTLKA
-200 LPDNILNLK
+200 LPDLLANIKLG
-209 FSELFLGLLTLGILF
+209 ELFLGALTLGILF
-224 FLPQKYRRYVPAQLI
+224 FFPQKYRKYVPAQLV
-239 ALVAVTLLSVIFFD
+239 ALVAVTLLSVILFD
-253 TDSIRRIGE
+253 TDAIRRIGE
-262 IPAGLPSLVLPHI
+262 IPAGLPSLVMPHI
-275 NADMFTTMVIDA
+275 NAEMFTTMVIDA

-316 KELRGQGLANII
+316 KELRGQGLANMI

-353 SPLSGI
+353 SPLSGV
-359 IRALVLALVVL
+359 IRALMLALVVL

-407 NVQGMAIMYGVML
+407 SLQGMAIMYGVMM

-425 DLIVAVGLG
+425 DLIAAVGLG

-444 QLSRVQ
+444 RLSRVQ
-450 ARQVKAISDADEN
+450 SRHVKAISDADEDD
-463 SVPLT
+463 VPLSE
-468 DSERGLLDKANGKVL
+468 SERALLDQANGKVL

-497 AISQQHSSISDYDVM
+497 AISRQHTSIADYEAM

-527 LALENAIK
+527 LALENAIN
-535 DALDARCEVLL
+535 DALDANCAVYL
-546 LCPNINTRQQ
+546 LCPNKQIWQQ
-556 LEKFHV
+556 LEKFHI
-562 LTLVPEGNTYLFR
+562 LDLVPLENTHSSR
-575 YEALQASLKYVK
+575 YEALRAATKQVEGS
-587 NTDLL
+587 D
-592 EPT
+592 EPVYSI

>member
-1 MSKNTVNFMLHIKV
+1 MFE
-15 YKSINGN
+15 
-22 AYNYLLKSRD
+22 R
-32 FFLVRTCTVF
+32 
-42 GNRFADINLK
+42 RFANIDLK

-80 EAGLWGAIMVGF
+80 EAGLWGAIMVGL
-92 FAALFGGSSSLISEP
+92 FAALFGGSSTLISEP

-112 VIMTAVLTSMMA
+112 VIMTAVLTSMVA
-124 KYPETGMAMSFTVV
+124 SYPETGLAMTFTVV
-138 IMAGA
+138 MMAGA
-143 FQVLLGT
+143 FQILLGT

-171 IGVILIILQISPLL
+171 IGVILIILQLSPLL
-185 GHLAPAGGVIGTLSA
+185 GQAAPSGGVMGTLSA
-200 LPDNILNLK
+200 LPDIISNMK
-209 FSELFLGLLTLGILF
+209 FNELFLGLLTLGILF
-224 FLPQKYRRYVPAQLI
+224 FLPNKYRKYVPAQLV
-239 ALVAVTLLSVIFFD
+239 ALVAVTLISVLLFNPED
-253 TDSIRRIGE
+253 IRRIGV
-262 IPAGLPSLVLPHI
+262 IPAGLPSLVIPTFNVEI
-275 NADMFTTMVIDA
+275 FTTMVIDA

-316 KELRGQGLANII
+316 KELRGQGLANMV

-353 SPLSGI
+353 SPLSGVA
-359 IRALVLALVVL
+359 RALVLALVVL

-407 NVQGMAIMYGVML
+407 SVQGMAIMYGVML

-434 VFISNIIIIE
+434 VFISNILIIE
-444 QLSRVQ
+444 RLSREQ

-463 SVPLT
+463 DVPLT
-468 DSERGLLDKANGKVL
+468 DSERSLLEKANGKVL

-497 AISQQHSSISDYDVM
+497 AISRQHNHISDYEAM

-527 LALENAIK
+527 LALENAIR
-535 DALDARCEVLL
+535 DALDAKCAVYL
-546 LCPNINTRQQ
+546 LCPNIQTKQQ
-556 LEKFHV
+556 LEKFHI
-562 LTLVPEGNTYLFR
+562 LDLVPSEQTYSFR
-575 YEALQASLKYVK
+575 YEALNAAVSHVTQS
-587 NTDLL
+587 N
-592 EPT
+592 

>member
-1 MSKNTVNFMLHIKV
+1 
-15 YKSINGN
+15 
-22 AYNYLLKSRD
+22 LL
-32 FFLVRTCTVF
+32 
-42 GNRFADINLK
+42 GNRFKDMNLK

-59 TTAIISLPLA
+59 TTAVISLPLA

-92 FAALFGGSSSLISEP
+92 FAALWGGSTTLISEP

-124 KYPETGMAMSFTVV
+124 KYPETGMAMAFTIVM
-138 IMAGA
+138 MAGA

-150 LKLGKYI
+150 LKLGKYV

-171 IGVILIILQISPLL
+171 IGVILILLQISPLL
-185 GHLAPAGGVIGTLSA
+185 GQAAPAGGVLGTLSE
-200 LPDNILNLK
+200 LPNTLANIQ
-209 FSELFLGLLTLGILF
+209 FGELFLGVLTLGILF
-224 FLPQKYRRYVPAQLI
+224 YLPKNYRQYVPAQLV
-239 ALVAVTLLSVIFFD
+239 ALIAVTLLSVIIFD

-262 IPAGLPSLVLPHI
+262 IPAGLPSLVMPHF
-275 NADMFTTMVIDA
+275 NADMFTAMVIDA

-316 KELRGQGLANII
+316 KELRGQGFANMI

-359 IRALVLALVVL
+359 IRAVVLALVVL
-370 VAGGLTEPIPMAVL
+370 IAGSLTEPIPMAVL

-407 NVQGMAIMYGVML
+407 SVQGMVIMYGVMF

-434 VFISNIIIIE
+434 VFISNILIIE
-444 QLSRVQ
+444 RLSREQTRTV
-450 ARQVKAISDADEN
+450 RSISDTDGDDKDL
-463 SVPLT
+463 PLT
-468 DSERGLLDKANGKVL
+468 EEERGILDRANGKLL
-483 FFYLSGPMIFSVSK
+483 FLYLSGPMIFSVSK
-497 AISQQHSSISDYDVM
+497 AISRQHTRVSEYEVM

-535 DALDARCEVLL
+535 DALDAQCEVFL
-546 LCPNINTRQQ
+546 LCPNEKTREQ
-556 LEKFHV
+556 LEKFNV
-562 LTLVPEGNTYLFR
+562 VDLVPSNNTYLFR
-575 YEALQASLKYVK
+575 YEALEAALKYIENNK
-587 NTDLL
+587 SPAGLAST
-592 EPT
+592 

>member
-1 MSKNTVNFMLHIKV
+1 MFGQRFEN
-15 YKSINGN
+15 IN
-22 AYNYLLKSRD
+22 
-32 FFLVRTCTVF
+32 V
-42 GNRFADINLK
+42 K

-80 EAGLWGAIMVGF
+80 EAGLWGAIMVGL
-92 FAALFGGSSSLISEP
+92 FASLFGGSSTLISEP

-112 VIMTAVLTSMMA
+112 VIMTAVLTSMVA
-124 KYPETGMAMSFTVV
+124 KYPETGMAMTFTVV
-138 IMAGA
+138 MMAGA
-143 FQVLLGT
+143 FQILLGT

-171 IGVILIILQISPLL
+171 IGVILIILQLSPLL
-185 GHLAPAGGVIGTLSA
+185 GHAAPSGGVMGTLTA
-200 LPDNILNLK
+200 LPDTLSNLDIK
-209 FSELFLGLLTLGILF
+209 ELFLGLLTLAVLF
-224 FLPQKYRRYVPAQLI
+224 LFPLHYRKYVPAQLV
-239 ALVAVTLLSVIFFD
+239 ALVAVTLISVIIFD
-253 TDSIRRIGE
+253 MGSIRRIGE
-262 IPAGLPSLVLPHI
+262 IPAGLPSIVIPTI
-275 NADMFTTMVIDA
+275 NSDMFMTMVIDA

-307 LTRKEHDSD
+307 LTRQEHDSD
-316 KELRGQGLANII
+316 KELRGQGLANMI

-353 SPLSGI
+353 SPLSGVF
-359 IRALVLALVVL
+359 RAAVLALVVL

-407 NVQGMAIMYGVML
+407 SVQGMAIMYGVML

-444 QLSRVQ
+444 RLSREQ
-450 ARQVKAISDADEN
+450 ARQVKAISDADEDD
-463 SVPLT
+463 VPLT
-468 DSERGLLDKANGKVL
+468 ESERGLLDQANGKVL

-497 AISQQHSSISDYDVM
+497 AISRQHSSISDYEVM

-527 LALENAIK
+527 LALENAIN
-535 DALDARCEVLL
+535 DALDANCKVYL
-546 LCPNINTRQQ
+546 LCPNKQTREQ

-562 LTLVPEGNTYLFR
+562 TDLVPDENTFKFR
-575 YEALQASLKYVK
+575 YEALKSAIKYVSPS
-587 NTDLL
+587 
-592 EPT
+592 EE

>member
-1 MSKNTVNFMLHIKV
+1 MF
-15 YKSINGN
+15 G
-22 AYNYLLKSRD
+22 SR
-32 FFLVRTCTVF
+32 FK
-42 GNRFADINLK
+42 DINFK
-52 GDLFGGV
+52 GDIFGGV

-80 EAGLWGAIMVGF
+80 EAGLWGAIMVGL
-92 FAALFGGSSSLISEP
+92 FASLFGGSNTLISEP

-112 VIMTAVLTSMMA
+112 VIMTAVLTSMMV
-124 KYPETGMAMSFTVV
+124 KYPETGMAMTFTVV
-138 IMAGA
+138 MMAGA
-143 FQVLLGT
+143 FQILLGT
-150 LKLGKYI
+150 LKMGKYV

-171 IGVILIILQISPLL
+171 IGVILIILQLSPLL
-185 GHLAPAGGVIGTLSA
+185 GHAAPTGGVLGTLSA
-200 LPDNILNLK
+200 LPETISNLK
-209 FSELFLGLLTLGILF
+209 FNELFLGLLTLGILF
-224 FLPQKYRRYVPAQLI
+224 FFPKKYRKYVPAQLV
-239 ALVAVTLLSVIFFD
+239 ALVAVTLLSVMLFD
-253 TDSIRRIGE
+253 TEDIRRIGE
-262 IPAGLPSLVLPHI
+262 IPAGLPSLVAPHI
-275 NADMFTTMVIDA
+275 DPDMFVEMVIDA

-316 KELRGQGLANII
+316 KELRGQGLANMI

-353 SPLSGI
+353 SPLSGVV
-359 IRALVLALVVL
+359 RALVLALVVL

-407 NVQGMAIMYGVML
+407 SFSGMAIMYGVML

-434 VFISNIIIIE
+434 VFVSNIMIIE
-444 QLSRVQ
+444 RLSREQ
-450 ARQVKAISDADEN
+450 ARQVKAISDADEDD
-463 SVPLT
+463 VPLT
-468 DSERGLLDKANGKVL
+468 DSERGLLDRANGRVL

-497 AISQQHSSISDYDVM
+497 AISRQHTSISDYDVM

-519 PMIDVTVG
+519 PMLDVTVG

-535 DALDARCEVLL
+535 DALDAHCEVYL
-546 LCPNINTRQQ
+546 LCPNQRTREQ

-562 LTLVPEGNTYLFR
+562 IDLVPDNNMYQFR
-575 YEALQASLKYVK
+575 YEALNAAVAHVESDHYQRMTA
-587 NTDLL
+587 
-592 EPT
+592 

>member
-1 MSKNTVNFMLHIKV
+1 MF
-15 YKSINGN
+15 G
-22 AYNYLLKSRD
+22 SR
-32 FFLVRTCTVF
+32 FK
-42 GNRFADINLK
+42 DINFK
-52 GDLFGGV
+52 GDIFGGV

-80 EAGLWGAIMVGF
+80 EAGLWGAIMVGL
-92 FAALFGGSSSLISEP
+92 FASLFGGSNTLISEP
-107 TGPMT
+107 TGPMM

-124 KYPETGMAMSFTVV
+124 KYPETGMAMTFTVV
-138 IMAGA
+138 MMAGA
-143 FQVLLGT
+143 FQILLGT
-150 LKLGKYI
+150 LKMGKYV

-171 IGVILIILQISPLL
+171 IGVILIILQLSPLL
-185 GHLAPAGGVIGTLSA
+185 GHAAPTGGVLGTLSA
-200 LPDNILNLK
+200 LPETISNLK
-209 FSELFLGLLTLGILF
+209 FNELFLGLLTLGILF
-224 FLPQKYRRYVPAQLI
+224 FFPKKYRKYVPAQLV
-239 ALVAVTLLSVIFFD
+239 ALVAVTLLSVMLFD
-253 TDSIRRIGE
+253 TEDIRRIGE
-262 IPAGLPSLVLPHI
+262 IPAGLPSLVAPHI
-275 NADMFTTMVIDA
+275 DPDMFVEMVIDA

-316 KELRGQGLANII
+316 KELRGQGLANMI

-353 SPLSGI
+353 SPLSGVV
-359 IRALVLALVVL
+359 RALVLALVVL

-407 NVQGMAIMYGVML
+407 SFSGMAIMYGVML

-434 VFISNIIIIE
+434 VFVSNIMIIE
-444 QLSRVQ
+444 RLSREQ
-450 ARQVKAISDADEN
+450 ARQVKAISDADEDD
-463 SVPLT
+463 VPLT
-468 DSERGLLDKANGKVL
+468 DSERGLLDRANGRVL

-497 AISQQHSSISDYDVM
+497 AISRQHTSISDYDVM

-519 PMIDVTVG
+519 PMLDVTVG

-535 DALDARCEVLL
+535 DALDARCEVYL
-546 LCPNINTRQQ
+546 LCPNQRTREQ

-562 LTLVPEGNTYLFR
+562 IDLVPDNNMYQFR
-575 YEALQASLKYVK
+575 YEALNAAVAHVESDQYQRMTA
-587 NTDLL
+587 
-592 EPT
+592 

>member
-1 MSKNTVNFMLHIKV
+1 MR
-15 YKSINGN
+15 KSI
-22 AYNYLLKSRD
+22 
-32 FFLVRTCTVF
+32 VF
-42 GNRFADINLK
+42 RGRFADIDLK
-52 GDLFGGV
+52 GDVFGGV

-80 EAGLWGAIMVGF
+80 EAGLWGAILVGL
-92 FAALFGGSSSLISEP
+92 FAALFGGSSTLISEP

-112 VIMTAVLTSMMA
+112 VIMTAILTSMVSR
-124 KYPETGMAMSFTVV
+124 YPETGLAVSFTVV
-138 IMAGA
+138 MMAGA
-143 FQVLLGT
+143 FQIVLGT

-171 IGVILIILQISPLL
+171 IGVILIILQLSPLL
-185 GHLAPAGGVIGTLSA
+185 GQAAPAGGVMGTLTA
-200 LPDNILNLK
+200 LPEIISQMK

-224 FLPQKYRRYVPAQLI
+224 FLPAQYRKQVPVQLVS
-239 ALVAVTLLSVIFFD
+239 LVGVTLVSVLLFD
-253 TDSIRRIGE
+253 SDEIRRIGV
-262 IPAGLPSLVLPHI
+262 IPAGLPSFVIPTF
-275 NADMFTTMVIDA
+275 NAEMFTTMVIDA

-316 KELRGQGLANII
+316 KELRGQGLANMIA
-328 SGLFGA
+328 GLLGA

-353 SPLSGI
+353 SPLSGVV
-359 IRALVLALVVL
+359 RALVLALVVL

-407 NVQGMAIMYGVML
+407 SVQGMAIMYGVML

-434 VFISNIIIIE
+434 VFISNILIIE
-444 QLSRVQ
+444 RLSREQ

-463 SVPLT
+463 DVPLT
-468 DSERGLLDKANGKVL
+468 DSERALLDQANGKVL

-497 AISQQHSSISDYDVM
+497 AIARQHNHISDYEAM

-527 LALENAIK
+527 LALENAIN
-535 DALDARCEVLL
+535 DALDAHCAVYL
-546 LCPNINTRQQ
+546 LCPNVHTKQQ
-556 LEKFHV
+556 LEKFHI
-562 LTLVPEGNTYLFR
+562 LDLVPTEQTFSFR
-575 YEALQASLKYVK
+575 YEALNAAVK
-587 NTDLL
+587 QVAQNR
-592 EPT
+592 

>member
-1 MSKNTVNFMLHIKV
+1 MF
-15 YKSINGN
+15 G
-22 AYNYLLKSRD
+22 SR
-32 FFLVRTCTVF
+32 FK
-42 GNRFADINLK
+42 DINFK
-52 GDLFGGV
+52 GDIFGGV

-80 EAGLWGAIMVGF
+80 EAGLWGAIMVGL
-92 FAALFGGSSSLISEP
+92 FASLFGGSNTLISEP

-112 VIMTAVLTSMMA
+112 VIMTAVLTSMMT
-124 KYPETGMAMSFTVV
+124 KYPETGMAMTFTVV
-138 IMAGA
+138 MMAGA
-143 FQVLLGT
+143 FQILLGT
-150 LKLGKYI
+150 LKMGKYV

-171 IGVILIILQISPLL
+171 IGVILIILQLSPLL
-185 GHLAPAGGVIGTLSA
+185 GHAAPTGGVLGTLSA
-200 LPDNILNLK
+200 LPETISNLK
-209 FSELFLGLLTLGILF
+209 FNELFLGLLTLGILF
-224 FLPQKYRRYVPAQLI
+224 FFPKKYRKYVPAQLV
-239 ALVAVTLLSVIFFD
+239 ALVAVTLLSVMLFD
-253 TDSIRRIGE
+253 TEDIRRIGE
-262 IPAGLPSLVLPHI
+262 IPAGLPSLVAPHI
-275 NADMFTTMVIDA
+275 DPNMFVEMVIDA

-316 KELRGQGLANII
+316 KELRGQGLANMI

-353 SPLSGI
+353 SPLSGVV
-359 IRALVLALVVL
+359 RALVLALVVL

-407 NVQGMAIMYGVML
+407 SFSGMAIMYGVML

-434 VFISNIIIIE
+434 VFVSNIMIIE
-444 QLSRVQ
+444 RLSREQ
-450 ARQVKAISDADEN
+450 ARQVKAISDADEDD
-463 SVPLT
+463 VPLT
-468 DSERGLLDKANGKVL
+468 DSERGLLDRANGRVL

-497 AISQQHSSISDYDVM
+497 AISRQHTSISDYDVM

-519 PMIDVTVG
+519 PMLDVTVG

-535 DALDARCEVLL
+535 DALDARCEVYL
-546 LCPNINTRQQ
+546 LCPNQRTREQ

-562 LTLVPEGNTYLFR
+562 IDLVPDNNMYQFR
-575 YEALQASLKYVK
+575 YEALNAAVAHVESDHYQRMTA
-587 NTDLL
+587 
-592 EPT
+592 

>member
-1 MSKNTVNFMLHIKV
+1 M
-15 YKSINGN
+15 
-22 AYNYLLKSRD
+22 
-32 FFLVRTCTVF
+32 F
-42 GNRFADINLK
+42 GNRFKDINLK

-59 TTAIISLPLA
+59 TTAVISLPLA

-92 FAALFGGSSSLISEP
+92 FAALFGGSTSLISEP

-112 VIMTAVLTSMMA
+112 VIMTAVLTSMIA
-124 KYPETGMAMSFTVV
+124 KYPETGMAITFTVV
-138 IMAGA
+138 MMAGA

-150 LKLGKYI
+150 LKLGKYV

-171 IGVILIILQISPLL
+171 IGVILIILQLSPLL
-185 GHLAPAGGVIGTLSA
+185 GHAAPTGGVMGTLVE
-200 LPDNILNLK
+200 LPNTLANIN
-209 FSELFLGLLTLGILF
+209 FNELFLGLLTLATLF
-224 FLPQKYRRYVPAQLI
+224 FFPKEYRKYVPAQLV
-239 ALVAVTLLSVIFFD
+239 ALVAITLLSIILFNS
-253 TDSIRRIGE
+253 DSIRRIGE
-262 IPAGLPSLVLPHI
+262 IPTGLPSIIIPHFNLDI
-275 NADMFTTMVIDA
+275 FTTMVIDA

-316 KELRGQGLANII
+316 KELRGQGFANMI

-353 SPLSGI
+353 SPLSGV
-359 IRALVLALVVL
+359 IRALVLTMVVL

-401 QRAHKV
+401 QRAHKISV
-407 NVQGMAIMYGVML
+407 PGMTIMYGVML

-425 DLIVAVGLG
+425 DLIAAVGLG
-434 VFISNIIIIE
+434 VFISNILIIE
-444 QLSRVQ
+444 RLSREQV
-450 ARQVKAISDADEN
+450 RQVRTISDTDGDD
-463 SVPLT
+463 VPLN
-468 DSERGLLDKANGKVL
+468 DSERALLDRANGRLL
-483 FFYLSGPMIFSVSK
+483 FLYLSGPMIFSVSK
-497 AISQQHSSISDYDVM
+497 AISRQHTSVSDYEVM

-519 PMIDVTVG
+519 PMIDMTVG

-535 DALDARCEVLL
+535 DAQDAQCEVFL
-546 LCPNINTRQQ
+546 LCPNVQTQQQ
-556 LEKFHV
+556 LEKFNIV
-562 LTLVPEGNTYLFR
+562 DLVPSGYTYSHR
-575 YEALQASLKYVK
+575 YEALQAALKYLDNNEVK
-587 NTDLL
+587 VAVQ
-592 EPT
+592 PI

>member
-1 MSKNTVNFMLHIKV
+1 MF
-15 YKSINGN
+15 G
-22 AYNYLLKSRD
+22 SR
-32 FFLVRTCTVF
+32 FK
-42 GNRFADINLK
+42 DINFK
-52 GDLFGGV
+52 GDIFGGV

-80 EAGLWGAIMVGF
+80 EAGLWGAIMVGL
-92 FAALFGGSSSLISEP
+92 FASLFGGSNTLISEP

-124 KYPETGMAMSFTVV
+124 KYPETGMAMTFTVV
-138 IMAGA
+138 MMAGA
-143 FQVLLGT
+143 FQILLGT
-150 LKLGKYI
+150 LKMGKYV

-171 IGVILIILQISPLL
+171 IGVILIILQLSPLL
-185 GHLAPAGGVIGTLSA
+185 GHAAPTGGVLGTLSA
-200 LPDNILNLK
+200 LPETISNLK
-209 FSELFLGLLTLGILF
+209 FNELFLGLLTLGILF
-224 FLPQKYRRYVPAQLI
+224 FFPKKYRKYVPAQLV
-239 ALVAVTLLSVIFFD
+239 ALVAVTLLSVMLFD
-253 TDSIRRIGE
+253 TEDIRRIGE
-262 IPAGLPSLVLPHI
+262 IPAGLPSLVAPHI
-275 NADMFTTMVIDA
+275 DPDMFVEMVIDA

-316 KELRGQGLANII
+316 KELRGQGLANMI

-353 SPLSGI
+353 SPLSGVV
-359 IRALVLALVVL
+359 RALVLALVVL

-401 QRAHKV
+401 QRAH
-407 NVQGMAIMYGVML
+407 NVSFSGMAIMYGVML

-434 VFISNIIIIE
+434 VFVSNIMIIE
-444 QLSRVQ
+444 RLSREQ
-450 ARQVKAISDADEN
+450 ARQVKAISDADEDD
-463 SVPLT
+463 VPLT
-468 DSERGLLDKANGKVL
+468 DSERGLLDRANGRVL

-497 AISQQHSSISDYDVM
+497 AISRQHTSISDYDVM

-519 PMIDVTVG
+519 PMLDVTVG

-535 DALDARCEVLL
+535 DALDARCEVYL
-546 LCPNINTRQQ
+546 LCPNQRTREQ

-562 LTLVPEGNTYLFR
+562 IDLVPDNNMYQFR
-575 YEALQASLKYVK
+575 YEALNAAVAHVESDHYQRMTA
-587 NTDLL
+587 
-592 EPT
+592 

>member
-1 MSKNTVNFMLHIKV
+1 MF
-15 YKSINGN
+15 G
-22 AYNYLLKSRD
+22 SR
-32 FFLVRTCTVF
+32 FE
-42 GNRFADINLK
+42 DINFK
-52 GDLFGGV
+52 GDVFGGV

-80 EAGLWGAIMVGF
+80 EAGLWGAIMVGL
-92 FAALFGGSSSLISEP
+92 FASLFGGSNTLISEP

-124 KYPETGMAMSFTVV
+124 KYPETGMAMTFTIVM
-138 IMAGA
+138 MAGA
-143 FQVLLGT
+143 FQILLGT
-150 LKLGKYI
+150 LKLGKYV

-171 IGVILIILQISPLL
+171 IGVILIILQLSPLM
-185 GHLAPAGGVIGTLSA
+185 GHAAPSGGVLGTLSA
-200 LPDNILNLK
+200 LPETISNLK

-224 FLPQKYRRYVPAQLI
+224 FFPKQYRKYVPAQLV
-239 ALVAVTLLSVIFFD
+239 ALVAVTLLSVILFD
-253 TDSIRRIGE
+253 TEDIRRIGE
-262 IPAGLPSLVLPHI
+262 IPAGLPSLVAPYI
-275 NADMFTTMVIDA
+275 DTDMFVEMVIDA

-316 KELRGQGLANII
+316 KELRGQGLANMI

-353 SPLSGI
+353 SPLSGV
-359 IRALVLALVVL
+359 IRALMLALVVL

-407 NVQGMAIMYGVML
+407 SFSGMAVMYGVML

-444 QLSRVQ
+444 RLSREQ
-450 ARQVKAISDADEN
+450 ARQVKAISDADEDD
-463 SVPLT
+463 VPLT
-468 DSERGLLDKANGKVL
+468 DSERGLLDRANGKVL

-497 AISQQHSSISDYDVM
+497 AISRQHSSISDYDVM

-535 DALDARCEVLL
+535 DALDANCAVYL
-546 LCPNINTRQQ
+546 LCPWKWKTSILLKSN
-556 LEKFHV
+556 H
-562 LTLVPEGNTYLFR
+562 LFR
-575 YEALQASLKYVK
+575 RKITRYQNAFMRRLALKWRRTSVM
-587 NTDLL
+587 
-592 EPT
+592 

>member
-1 MSKNTVNFMLHIKV
+1 MF
-15 YKSINGN
+15 G
-22 AYNYLLKSRD
+22 SR
-32 FFLVRTCTVF
+32 FK
-42 GNRFADINLK
+42 DINFK
-52 GDLFGGV
+52 GDIFGGV

-80 EAGLWGAIMVGF
+80 EAGLWGAIMVGL
-92 FAALFGGSSSLISEP
+92 FASLFGGSNTLISEP

-124 KYPETGMAMSFTVV
+124 KYPETGMAMTFTVV
-138 IMAGA
+138 MMAGA
-143 FQVLLGT
+143 FQILLGT
-150 LKLGKYI
+150 LKMGKYV

-171 IGVILIILQISPLL
+171 IGVILIILQLSPLL
-185 GHLAPAGGVIGTLSA
+185 GHAAPTGGVLGTLSA
-200 LPDNILNLK
+200 LPETISNLK
-209 FSELFLGLLTLGILF
+209 FNELFLGLLALGILF
-224 FLPQKYRRYVPAQLI
+224 FFPKKYRKYVPAQLV
-239 ALVAVTLLSVIFFD
+239 ALVAVTLLSVMLFD
-253 TDSIRRIGE
+253 TEDIRRIGE
-262 IPAGLPSLVLPHI
+262 IPAGLPSLVAPHI
-275 NADMFTTMVIDA
+275 DPDMFVEMVIDA

-316 KELRGQGLANII
+316 KELRGQGLANMI

-353 SPLSGI
+353 SPLSGVV
-359 IRALVLALVVL
+359 RALVLALVVL

-407 NVQGMAIMYGVML
+407 SFSGMAIMYGVML

-434 VFISNIIIIE
+434 VFVSNIMIIE
-444 QLSRVQ
+444 RLSREQ
-450 ARQVKAISDADEN
+450 ARQVKAISDADEDD
-463 SVPLT
+463 VPLT
-468 DSERGLLDKANGKVL
+468 DSERGLLDRANGRVL

-497 AISQQHSSISDYDVM
+497 AISRQHTSISDYDVM

-519 PMIDVTVG
+519 PMLDVTVG

-535 DALDARCEVLL
+535 DALDARCEVYL
-546 LCPNINTRQQ
+546 LCPNQRTREQ

-562 LTLVPEGNTYLFR
+562 IDLVPDNNMYQFR
-575 YEALQASLKYVK
+575 YEALNAAVAHVESDHYQRMTA
-587 NTDLL
+587 
-592 EPT
+592 

>member
-1 MSKNTVNFMLHIKV
+1 MLE
-15 YKSINGN
+15 
-22 AYNYLLKSRD
+22 R
-32 FFLVRTCTVF
+32 
-42 GNRFADINLK
+42 RFANIDLK

-80 EAGLWGAIMVGF
+80 EAGLWGAIMVGL
-92 FAALFGGSSSLISEP
+92 FAALFGGSSTLISEP

-124 KYPETGMAMSFTVV
+124 RYPETGLAMTFTVV
-138 IMAGA
+138 MMAGA
-143 FQVLLGT
+143 FQILLGT

-171 IGVILIILQISPLL
+171 IGVILIILQLSPLL
-185 GHLAPAGGVIGTLSA
+185 GQAAPSGGVMGTLSA
-200 LPDNILNLK
+200 LPDIISNMK
-209 FSELFLGLLTLGILF
+209 FNELFLGLLTLGILF
-224 FLPQKYRRYVPAQLI
+224 LLPNKYRKYVPAQLV
-239 ALVAVTLLSVIFFD
+239 ALVAVTIISVLLFD
-253 TDSIRRIGE
+253 SEDIRRIGV
-262 IPAGLPSLVLPHI
+262 IPAGLPSLVIPTF
-275 NADMFTTMVIDA
+275 NAEIFTTMVIDA

-316 KELRGQGLANII
+316 KELRGQGLANMI

-353 SPLSGI
+353 SPLSGVA
-359 IRALVLALVVL
+359 RALVLALVVL

-407 NVQGMAIMYGVML
+407 SVQGMAIMYGVML

-434 VFISNIIIIE
+434 VFISNILIIE
-444 QLSRVQ
+444 RLSREQ

-463 SVPLT
+463 DVPLT
-468 DSERGLLDKANGKVL
+468 DSERSLLEKANGKVL

-497 AISQQHSSISDYDVM
+497 AISRQHNHISDYEAM

-527 LALENAIK
+527 LALENAIR
-535 DALDARCEVLL
+535 DALDAKCAVYL
-546 LCPNINTRQQ
+546 LCPNIQTKQQ
-556 LEKFHV
+556 LEKFHI
-562 LTLVPEGNTYLFR
+562 LDLVPSEQTYSFR
-575 YEALQASLKYVK
+575 YEALNAAVRHVTQP
-587 NTDLL
+587 N
-592 EPT
+592 

>member
-1 MSKNTVNFMLHIKV
+1 
-15 YKSINGN
+15 
-22 AYNYLLKSRD
+22 
-32 FFLVRTCTVF
+32 VF
-42 GNRFADINLK
+42 TNRFENINLK
-52 GDLFGGV
+52 GDIFGGV

-92 FAALFGGSSSLISEP
+92 FAALFGGSSTLISEP

-138 IMAGA
+138 MMAGA
-143 FQVLLGT
+143 FQILLGT

-171 IGVILIILQISPLL
+171 IGVILIILQLSPLL
-185 GHLAPAGGVIGTLSA
+185 GHSAPAGGVIGTLTA
-200 LPDNILNLK
+200 IPDMLVNMDV
-209 FSELFLGLLTLGILF
+209 SELFLGLLTLAVLF
-224 FLPQKYRRYVPAQLI
+224 YFPKQYRKFVPAQLV
-239 ALVAVTLLSVIFFD
+239 ALVAVTLLSLMFFD

-262 IPAGLPSLVLPHI
+262 IPAGLPSLVIPHF
-275 NADMFTTMVIDA
+275 NADMFTNMVLDA

-316 KELRGQGLANII
+316 KELRGQGVANMI

-353 SPLSGI
+353 SPLSGM

-370 VAGGLTEPIPMAVL
+370 VAAGLTEPIPMAVL

-407 NVQGMAIMYGVML
+407 NLQGMAIMYGVML

-444 QLSRVQ
+444 KLSRAQ
-450 ARQVKAISDADEN
+450 ARKVKAISDADEN
-463 SVPLT
+463 DVPLT
-468 DSERGLLDKANGKVL
+468 PNERLLLDKAEGKVL

-497 AISQQHSSISDYDVM
+497 AISRQHASISDYQVM

-519 PMIDVTVG
+519 PMFDVTVG

-535 DALDARCEVLL
+535 DAQDAKCEVLL
-546 LCPNINTRQQ
+546 LCPNQETREQ

-562 LTLVPEGNTYLFR
+562 LNLINSQHHYNER
-575 YEALQASLKYVK
+575 EQALRAAQQLIK
-587 NTDLL
+587 
-592 EPT
+592 